1 MNFQHCNASSASAG
15 PNGLNKPITLL
26 YNNWL
31 VLADN
36 PLLIYR
42 SFHDNTFA
50 TAETQNITL
59 KCFKRCPASF
69 ALKCPKRGY
78 ALVAD
83 DPITNIS
90 ASQPHERCK
99 LRPISNQVTNN
110 FQQSFPNLR
119 KSSKFLRSDSDGG
132 EPAKEFVI
140 AGVFRTPK
148 RISKSSIH
156 PADLPGSIPD
166 GKIFNPSSRPSWEH
180 SG

>member
-1 MNFQHCNASSASAG
+1 LQCFISQCRAKW
-15 PNGLNKPITLL
+15 LNKPITLL

-132 EPAKEFVI
+132 EPAKKFAI

-156 PADLPGSIPD
+156 
-166 GKIFNPSSRPSWEH
+166 H
-180 SG
+180 SGWQNIQSIQQTFQQTFLGAFRMSWP